1 MRPLSEFLDYREY
14 LAEFYKWRKSENRR
28 FSYRVLAGRLDM
40 NVSQLYRILNK
51 RLHLPYTHLAKVC
64 EALGLDEKGAS
75 HFELL
80 VKYGRT
86 HSKKERL
93 NLIEQILARREVEL
107 RELKDDEFRVFAAWY
122 APVVRALA
130 QMKGFDGSIGRIADR
145 LVPRV
150 AEQSLRESFDSLVQL
165 GFLRCA
171 PEGRWELSEKHLT
184 SGNSFHSEAVKEY
197 TKRVLVLASE
207 AVERF
212 PRDERDISTLTLGVD
227 RAALKDIAEMVRE
240 CRRQIQRRV
249 EECQKVDRVA
259 QVAFAIFPVT
269 TVEDSP

>member
-14 LAEFYKWRKSENRR
+14 LADFYKWRKSENPR
-28 FSYRVLAGRLDM
+28 FSYRVMAARLNM

-51 RLHLPYTHLAKVC
+51 NLHLPYSHLARAC

-80 VKYGRT
+80 FKYGRT
-86 HSKKERL
+86 HSQKERL
-93 NLIEQILARREVEL
+93 NLIEQILARRDVEL
-107 RELKDDEFRVFAAWY
+107 RKLKADEFNAFAEWY

-130 QMKGFDGSIGRIADR
+130 QMKGFDGSIRRIVER
-145 LVPRV
+145 LVPSV
-150 AEQSLRESFDSLVQL
+150 SEQSVQESFDSLVQL

-171 PEGRWELSEKHLT
+171 PDGRWELSEKHLT
-184 SGNSFHSEAVKEY
+184 SGSTFHSEAVKEY

-207 AVERF
+207 SVERV
-212 PRDERDISTLTLGVD
+212 PREERDISTLTLGVD
-227 RAALKDIAEMVRE
+227 GAALKDIAEMVRE

-249 EECQKVDRVA
+249 EECPKVDRVA

-269 TVEDSP
+269 TVDVES

>member
-14 LAEFYKWRKSENRR
+14 LAEYYRWRKSENPR
-28 FSYRVLAGRLDM
+28 FSYRVLAARLDM

-64 EALGLDEKGAS
+64 EALGLDEKGSS

-93 NLIEQILARREVEL
+93 GLVEQILARREVDL
-107 RELKDDEFRVFAAWY
+107 RKLKDDEFKAFAAWY
-122 APVVRALA
+122 APVVRALT
-130 QMKGFDGSIGRIADR
+130 QVKGFDGSIGRIADR
-145 LVPRV
+145 LVPQV
-150 AEQSLRESFDSLVQL
+150 AEQDVRESFESLVEL

-171 PEGRWELSEKHLT
+171 PDGRWELSETHLT
-184 SGNSFHSEAVKEY
+184 SGSAFHSEAVKEY
-197 TKRVLVLASE
+197 TKRVLMLASE
-207 AVERF
+207 SVERF
-212 PRDERDISTLTLGVD
+212 PREERDISTLTVGVD
-227 RAALKDIAEMVRE
+227 KATLKDIAEMVRE

-249 EECQKVDRVA
+249 EECHRVDRVA

-269 TVEDSP
+269 TVDAVP

>member
-1 MRPLSEFLDYREY
+1 MQPLSEFLDYREY

-28 FSYRVLAGRLDM
+28 FSYRVLASRLDM

-130 QMKGFDGSIGRIADR
+130 QMKGFDGSIGRIAIDWC
-145 LVPRV
+145 LVWPNRVCERASTVSCSSGSCVAPRRDDG
-150 AEQSLRESFDSLVQL
+150 S
-165 GFLRCA
+165 
-171 PEGRWELSEKHLT
+171 
-184 SGNSFHSEAVKEY
+184 
-197 TKRVLVLASE
+197 
-207 AVERF
+207 F
-212 PRDERDISTLTLGVD
+212 PRST
-227 RAALKDIAEMVRE
+227 
-240 CRRQIQRRV
+240 
-249 EECQKVDRVA
+249 
-259 QVAFAIFPVT
+259 
-269 TVEDSP
+269 